1 MGKTRNHYFDNAKVI
16 LIFLVVFGH
25 FIRSFIENDPYVLA
39 LYKTLYTFHMPA
51 FIIVSGFFAKGF
63 YKKGYIPKL
72 FKKLI
77 LPYLLFQII
86 YSVYYYFLYNKRNLT
101 IDIYDPQWSMWF
113 LLSLF
118 CWNILLYIFVRKWK
132 FSQNKALFIAFAIG
146 IAIGFV
152 DSVSNYL
159 SLSRTFVFF
168 PLFLLGYYL
177 KEDHFSRLGTAK
189 VRMAAVLIPAT
200 VFVFM
205 LLVPEFSDKWLLGSK
220 SYEQL
225 GGKDLFSPIARSMV
239 YLLNI
244 AMSFSFF
251 SFVPKSRHFFTKWG
265 ASTLY
270 VYLIHGFF
278 IKFFRESPYEDFLPP
293 TQSILLLVA
302 ASFFLTVL
310 LSSRPLTSLTQ
321 PLIELKTNK
330 LVELLKDLKNSKKK
344 YTEHMKY

>member
-1 MGKTRNHYFDNAKVI
+1 MQTSRDYYFDNAKVI

-86 YSVYYYFLYNKRNLT
+86 YSIYYFFLYNRNSLT
-101 IDIYDPQWSMWF
+101 IDIYNPQWSLWF

-118 CWNILLYIFVRKWK
+118 CWNILLYLFVRKWK
-132 FSQNKALFIAFAIG
+132 FSRNNALVIAFAVG
-146 IAIGFV
+146 IAIGFI
-152 DSVSNYL
+152 DNVSNFL

-168 PLFLLGYYL
+168 PLFLLGYFL
-177 KEDHFSRLGTAK
+177 KKEHFSMLQKNKFRIAS
-189 VRMAAVLIPAT
+189 AVIPAV
-200 VFVFM
+200 VFIFM
-205 LLVPEFSDKWLLGSK
+205 FFVPEFSDKWLLGSK

-225 GGKDLFSPIARSMV
+225 GGKDIFSPFARSGV
-239 YLLNI
+239 YLLNLI
-244 AMSFSFF
+244 MAFSFF

-278 IKFFRESPYEDFLPP
+278 VKFFRESHYTDLLPP
-293 TQSILLLVA
+293 VQSIIFLVV
-302 ASFFLTVL
+302 ASFILTVL

-321 PLIELKTNK
+321 PLIELKTSK
-330 LVELLKDLKNSKKK
+330 LHHFLKDLKNYKKK
-344 YTEHMKY
+344 YTEDMKY

>member
-1 MGKTRNHYFDNAKVI
+1 MKKTRNYYFDNAKVI

-25 FIRSFIENDPYVLA
+25 FLRSFIEHDQIVLA

-63 YKKGYIPKL
+63 HKKGYIPKL

-77 LPYLLFQII
+77 LPYLLFQVI
-86 YSVYYYFLYNKRNLT
+86 YTIYYYFLYDKNSLT

-118 CWNILLYIFVRKWK
+118 CWNILLYLFVRKWK
-132 FSQNKALFIAFAIG
+132 LTQTKALLIAFALG

-152 DSVSNYL
+152 DTVSNYL

-177 KEDHFSRLGTAK
+177 KKEHFSKIRTNKA
-189 VRMAAVLIPAT
+189 RIAAAFIPAAVFI
-200 VFVFM
+200 FM
-205 LLVPEFSDKWLLGSK
+205 FFVPEFSDKWLLHSK

-225 GGKDLFSPIARSMV
+225 GGKEFFSAIERSGV
-239 YLLNI
+239 YLMNI

-251 SFVPKSRHFFTKWG
+251 AFVPKSRHFFTKWG

-278 IKFFRESPYEDFLPP
+278 IKLFRETPYPDILPP
-293 TQSILLLVA
+293 IQSITLLVA
-302 ASFFLTVL
+302 ASFILTVL
-310 LSSRPLTSLTQ
+310 LSSGPFTSLTQ
-321 PLIELKTNK
+321 PLIELKTSK
-330 LVELLKDLKNSKKK
+330 FVKLLKSLKNYKKR
-344 YTEHMKY
+344 YTENMKY

>member
-1 MGKTRNHYFDNAKVI
+1 M
-16 LIFLVVFGH
+16 IFLVVFGH

-72 FKKLI
+72 VKKLI
-77 LPYLLFQII
+77 LPYLLFQVI
-86 YSVYYYFLYNKRNLT
+86 YSIYYYFLYNKHSLT
-101 IDIYDPQWSMWF
+101 IDIYNPQWSMWF

-118 CWNILLYIFVRKWK
+118 CWNILLYLFVRKWK
-132 FSQNKALFIAFAIG
+132 LPQNKGLFIAFAVG
-146 IAIGFV
+146 ISIGFV
-152 DSVSNYL
+152 DGVSNYL

-168 PLFLLGYYL
+168 PLFLLGYYMR
-177 KEDHFSRLGTAK
+177 KEHFSKLRMGK
-189 VRMAAVLIPAT
+189 VRIAATVIPAAVL
-200 VFVFM
+200 VFM
-205 LLVPEFSDKWLLGSK
+205 FLVPEFSDKWLLGSK

-225 GGKDLFSPIARSMV
+225 GGKDLLSPLARSMV
-239 YLLNI
+239 YVLNI

-251 SFVPKSRHFFTKWG
+251 AFVPKSRHFFTKWG

-278 IKFFRESPYEDFLPP
+278 VKFFRESPYQDLLPP
-293 TQSILLLVA
+293 IQSITLLVA
-302 ASFFLTVL
+302 ASFILTVV

-321 PLIELKTNK
+321 PLIELKTSK
-330 LVELLKDLKNSKKK
+330 LTELLKDLKNSKKK
-344 YTEHMKY
+344 YIEQTKF

>member
-1 MGKTRNHYFDNAKVI
+1 MKTTRNYYFDNAKVI

-77 LPYLLFQII
+77 MPYLLFQVI
-86 YSVYYYFLYNKRNLT
+86 YSIYYYFLYNRNSLT
-101 IDIYDPQWSMWF
+101 IDIYDPQWSLWF

-118 CWNILLYIFVRKWK
+118 CWNILLYLFVRKW
-132 FSQNKALFIAFAIG
+132 NLTRNNALFIAFAVG
-146 IAIGFV
+146 IAIGFI
-152 DSVSNYL
+152 DSISNYL
-159 SLSRTFVFF
+159 SLSRTFVLF

-177 KEDHFSRLGTAK
+177 KKEHFTMLRSNR
-189 VRMAAVLIPAT
+189 VRIASAVIPAAVFI
-200 VFVFM
+200 FM
-205 LLVPEFSDKWLLGSK
+205 ISVPEFSDKWLLGSK

-225 GGKDLFSPIARSMV
+225 GGKDIFSPLSRSGV

-244 AMSFSFF
+244 IMAFSFF

-278 IKFFRESPYEDFLPP
+278 VKFFRESPYTDLLPP
-293 TQSILLLVA
+293 IQSIFLLTA
-302 ASFFLTVL
+302 ASFILTIL

-321 PLIELKTNK
+321 PLIELKTSK
-330 LVELLKDLKNSKKK
+330 LSRLLNDLKNNKKK
-344 YTEHMKY
+344 YTEDMKY

>member
-1 MGKTRNHYFDNAKVI
+1 MNKTRNYYFDNAKVI

-25 FIRSFIENDPYVLA
+25 FIKSFIENDPYVLA

-77 LPYLLFQII
+77 LPYLLFQVI
-86 YSVYYYFLYNKRNLT
+86 YSVYYYFLYNKNSLT
-101 IDIYDPQWSMWF
+101 IDLYNPQWSLWF

-118 CWNILLYIFVRKWK
+118 CWNILLYLFIRKWK
-132 FSQNKALFIAFAIG
+132 LSKTKALFIAFAVG
-146 IAIGFV
+146 ISVGFI
-152 DSVSNYL
+152 DNVSNYL

-177 KEDHFSRLGTAK
+177 KKEHFTKLRTNKGRIA
-189 VRMAAVLIPAT
+189 AAVIPAA

-205 LLVPEFSDKWLLGSK
+205 FMVPEFSDKWLLHSK

-225 GGKDLFSPIARSMV
+225 GGKDILSAFERSGV

-251 SFVPKSRHFFTKWG
+251 AFVPKSRHFFTKWG

-278 IKFFRESPYEDFLPP
+278 IKLFRESPYPDLLPP
-293 TQSILLLVA
+293 IQSIMLLIA
-302 ASFFLTVL
+302 ASFILTVL

-321 PLIELKTNK
+321 PLIELKTSR
-330 LVELLKDLKNSKKK
+330 LTELLKDLKNYRKK
-344 YTEHMKY
+344 YTENVKY